1 MKFGIAFA
9 NTGPYVAPEAAATIG
24 TAAEQAG
31 FDSLWTVEHVV
42 VPREYASTYPYSGNG
57 KMPGGSDFD
66 IPDPLIWLTWVA
78 ARTTTLRLGTGV
90 VILPQRNPV
99 ILAKEVATL
108 DMLSGGRVELGV
120 GIGWLEEEFDILGA
134 SFPDRARRTEEYIEA
149 MRALWSQDAA
159 TFAGETVT
167 FAEAISRPRPVDRR
181 VPVHIGGHSP
191 AAARR
196 AGRVGDGFFP
206 AKGDVPTLVGEMRKA
221 PEGAPRSSPGARCDG
236 ERPAAA
242 GGHHL
247 GALVRHGPAL
257 ERKAHL
263 LGLGHVV
270 AHQVGGH
277 AGTVAVAPGH
287 APVAAPS
294 PGGDPGLLDTDLVG
308 QHQQH
313 HQLSD
318 HAVLDDLAGHL
329 GHGHVDGRLA
339 GQEPLRFEHLLGR
352 ARRGGEGGGQGLV
365 APVGEYGVHERFA
378 QRVGGAD
385 QVDQDQR

>member
-1 MKFGIAFA
+1 MQFGIAFA
-9 NTGPYVAPEAAATIG
+9 NTGPFVSPDGAAAIGEAA
-24 TAAEQAG
+24 ERAG

-99 ILAKEVATL
+99 VLAKEVATL

-120 GIGWLEEEFDILGA
+120 GIGWLQEEFEILGA
-134 SFPDRARRTEEYIEA
+134 SFPDRARRTEEYIAA

-159 TFAGETVT
+159 TFSGETVT
-167 FAEAISRPRPVDRR
+167 FADAISRPRPVDRR

-221 PEGAPRSSPGARCDG
+221 AEEAGRDPDAIEVTASGAALP
-236 ERPAAA
+236 A
-242 GGHHL
+242 GGEA
-247 GALVRHGPAL
+247 ALDEV
-257 ERKAHL
+257 
-263 LGLGHVV
+263 
-270 AHQVGGH
+270 
-277 AGTVAVAPGH
+277 
-287 APVAAPS
+287 
-294 PGGDPGLLDTDLVG
+294 
-308 QHQQH
+308 
-313 HQLSD
+313 
-318 HAVLDDLAGHL
+318 
-329 GHGHVDGRLA
+329 GRLA
-339 GQEPLRFEHLLGR
+339 DLGVSR
-352 ARRGGEGGGQGLV
+352 LIVPPASYN
-365 APVGEYGVHERFA
+365 PTKVGEALARFGEDVIA
-378 QRVGGAD
+378 RTP
-385 QVDQDQR
+385 

>member
-221 PEGAPRSSPGARCDG
+221 AEEAGRDPDAIEVTASGAALL
-236 ERPAAA
+236 A
-242 GGHHL
+242 GGEA
-247 GALVRHGPAL
+247 ALDEV
-257 ERKAHL
+257 
-263 LGLGHVV
+263 
-270 AHQVGGH
+270 
-277 AGTVAVAPGH
+277 
-287 APVAAPS
+287 
-294 PGGDPGLLDTDLVG
+294 
-308 QHQQH
+308 
-313 HQLSD
+313 
-318 HAVLDDLAGHL
+318 
-329 GHGHVDGRLA
+329 GRLA
-339 GQEPLRFEHLLGR
+339 DLGVSR
-352 ARRGGEGGGQGLV
+352 LV
-365 APVGEYGVHERFA
+365 VPPMTYNPTKVGEALARFGEDVIA
-378 QRVGGAD
+378 RTP
-385 QVDQDQR
+385 